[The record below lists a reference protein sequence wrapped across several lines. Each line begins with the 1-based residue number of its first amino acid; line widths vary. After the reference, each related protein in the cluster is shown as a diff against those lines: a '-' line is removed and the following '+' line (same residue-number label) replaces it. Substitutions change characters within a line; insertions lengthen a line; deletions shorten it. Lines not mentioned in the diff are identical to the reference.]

1 MKRLASVWI
10 VAVVLMSMTF
20 GLAGGCFAADAA
32 QTYTDVSPNSWY
44 YEPIQTLSEAG
55 IVNGVGNGKFAPNE
69 TVSRAMAVTI
79 IYRIAGC
86 PDASSLENPFTD
98 VPDGKWFTD
107 AVKWAAAN
115 EITNGMTETS
125 FAPHAPVTREQLA
138 CFVFRYGNLIH
149 ARITAPLEYAPYGVA
164 LELYDEDQI
173 SPFAKEACSRMIRR
187 GIFTGNHGY
196 LYPHDPC
203 TRAEAVTVLYRFKDG
218 LDKFGTYDPLLP
230 PPEPDV

>member
-1 MKRLASVWI
+1 MKLYSKFLCCFLVILLLTSFGFTSFADSP
-10 VAVVLMSMTF
+10 VAAYS
-20 GLAGGCFAADAA
+20 
-32 QTYTDVSPNSWY
+32 DVTETAWY
-44 YEPIQTLSEAG
+44 YEPVMALSAEGIIQ
-55 IVNGVGNGKFAPNE
+55 GVGNGKFAPNE

-98 VPDGKWFTD
+98 VPDDKWFTD

-125 FAPHAPVTREQLA
+125 FAPYAPVTREQLA

-164 LELYDEDQI
+164 LALYDEDQI

-203 TRAEAVTVLYRFKDG
+203 TRAEAVTVLYRFKEG